1 METDDTS
8 PPPPTARRTARAM
21 AWSKA
26 HAALATDW
34 AMGARETHTS
44 VDVGFRVAERDRRV
58 AAAVLAGGVAYRFFF
73 WLLALAV
80 VSAGALGFA
89 NADDAEDAASDQGAG
104 AALADAVGDAASA
117 SHSARWW
124 LLLVGVWLLLWTG
137 YMSAKTLVLVHATVW
152 GVTPPRIGN
161 ALRASC
167 LFTGAV
173 LAYLGAMAGTRW
185 LRQETATLGLM
196 FTLALVVVPFAFWL
210 LASRWLPR
218 RTDRWRDLAPGAAL
232 VALGVHALNLFTTY
246 LLGPKFESATELYGG
261 IGVATTILFWLYIIG
276 RLVIG
281 AAILNEALVERETRA
296 AGDTSPLR
304 DRGSRAD

>member
-1 METDDTS
+1 
-8 PPPPTARRTARAM
+8 M
-21 AWSKA
+21 AWSKT

-34 AMGARETHTS
+34 AIGARETHAS

-80 VSAGALGFA
+80 VGAAALGFTGA
-89 NADDAEDAASDQGAG
+89 GDAEDVASDQGAG
-104 AALADAVGDAASA
+104 AALADAVGDAATA

-137 YMSAKTLVLVHATVW
+137 YMGAKTLVLVHATVW

-161 ALRASC
+161 ALRASL

-173 LAYLGAMAGTRW
+173 LAYIAAMAGTRW
-185 LRQETATLGLM
+185 LREETDALGLV

-210 LASRWLPR
+210 VASRWLPR
-218 RTDRWRDLAPGAAL
+218 RTDRWLDLAPGAAL
-232 VALGVHALNLFTTY
+232 VALGVQALNLFTTY
-246 LLGPKFESATELYGG
+246 LLGPKLENATELYGG
-261 IGVATTILFWLYIIG
+261 IGVATTILFWLYIVG

-281 AAILNEALVERETRA
+281 AAILNEAVAERRPDGA
-296 AGDTSPLR
+296 GNDRSPAGD
-304 DRGSRAD
+304 GGGRAD